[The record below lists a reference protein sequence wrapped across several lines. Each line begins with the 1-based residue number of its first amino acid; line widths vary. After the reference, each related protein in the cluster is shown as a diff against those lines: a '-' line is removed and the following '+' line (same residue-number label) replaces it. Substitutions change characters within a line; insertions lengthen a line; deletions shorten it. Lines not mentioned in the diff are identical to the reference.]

1 MKKTILVTAIL
12 LVTLT
17 GFGAYKINTL
27 NKEINELKTQQIEL
41 TGKLDKQLELTDELK
56 RSVEDKESK
65 LVETQKSLDEKVKE
79 NSQLKTDNETLVKEK
94 EANQT
99 TNNEST
105 QNQVQSEPVYNESNV
120 ETYNDPVAERDA
132 FAEQFEIEHG
142 RPPSSGEVQ
151 MYWLEKQGLVE

>member
-27 NKEINELKTQQIEL
+27 NNEINELKARQTEL
-41 TGKLDKQLELTDELK
+41 TDKLDKQLELANELK
-56 RSVEDKESK
+56 QSVEEKESK
-65 LVETQKSLDEKVKE
+65 LVETQKSLDEKTKE
-79 NSQLKTDNETLVKEK
+79 ISKLKSENKTLVKEK
-94 EANQT
+94 EANQIAS
-99 TNNEST
+99 NELA

-132 FAEQFEIEHG
+132 FAQQFENEHG

-151 MYWLEKQGLVE
+151 LDWLKKQGLVE